1 MNNLSDN
8 LNTAL
13 LANKI
18 DVAAIV
24 PLAGCLTFFS
34 QSRNA
39 PILKLEAL
47 FVTGTGKTYRFS
59 YSAQENMVP
68 SFSCSLLI
76 DYRKA
81 KQVDLVLED
90 EDGNTLLDTEK
101 KEVLGAVCCQIQ
113 NSLDHPKRIT
123 TCLAVVE
130 PGRDGLWLASPNS
143 LLEHVGSSYIHQIE
157 LALPPEMPEF
167 TATPFPSVP
176 STMEEEYYE
185 QEQNF

>member
-1 MNNLSDN
+1 MREYIVNPYQMAAVSGRYYLIGNYD
-8 LNTAL
+8 
-13 LANKI
+13 KYE
-18 DVAAIV
+18 DV
-24 PLAGCLTFFS
+24 GH
-34 QSRNA
+34 
-39 PILKLEAL
+39 
-47 FVTGTGKTYRFS
+47 
-59 YSAQENMVP
+59 
-68 SFSCSLLI
+68 
-76 DYRKA
+76 YRKA